1 MITIFNRRRVF
12 TAFDMETFTK
22 ARDILNKNNIEHKY
36 FASSQA
42 GKYSPAGMVMGG
54 VASNAG
60 AEAGQKI
67 MYDIFVKKIDEAIA
81 FSLLREINAD

>member
-12 TAFDMETFTK
+12 TAFDMEQFTK
-22 ARDILNKNNIEHKY
+22 ARDMLDKNNIEYKY

-67 MYDIFVKKIDEAIA
+67 MYDIYVKKSDEAIA
-81 FSLLREINAD
+81 LGLLNKANTN

>member
-22 ARDILNKNNIEHKY
+22 ARDILDKNNIEHKY

-42 GKYSPAGMVMGG
+42 ARFSPAGMVMGG
-54 VASNAG
+54 ADLRTG

-67 MYDIFVKKIDEAIA
+67 MYDIFVKKTDEAIA
-81 FSLLREINAD
+81 FSLLRGINAD